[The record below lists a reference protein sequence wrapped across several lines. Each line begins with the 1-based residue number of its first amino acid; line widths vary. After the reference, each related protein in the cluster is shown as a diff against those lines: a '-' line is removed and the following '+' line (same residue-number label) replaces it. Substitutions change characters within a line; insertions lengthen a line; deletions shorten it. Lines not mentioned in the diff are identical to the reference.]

1 MIKRY
6 FKHKL
11 TLHKLFDNIYIF
23 IYNMFGKNTRKCM
36 VRENTYI
43 ISDKL
48 VKIIK

>member
-1 MIKRY
+1 MYISYLTTFIYLYIIKV
-6 FKHKL
+6 L
-11 TLHKLFDNIYIF
+11 

-48 VKIIK
+48 VKIIE